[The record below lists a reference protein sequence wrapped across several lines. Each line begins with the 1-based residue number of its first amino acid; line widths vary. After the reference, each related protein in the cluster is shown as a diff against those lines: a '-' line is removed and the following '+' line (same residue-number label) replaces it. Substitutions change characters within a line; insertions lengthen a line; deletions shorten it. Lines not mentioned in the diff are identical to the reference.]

1 MDHIS
6 SFWNQ
11 TYGGAKV
18 EAWFI
23 GGLVA
28 LLVSL
33 SLGLLKLLFARR
45 LRRWAE
51 RTHTRV
57 DTVAAAVF
65 GNTKN
70 FFVLG
75 VGLWAGSEYVE
86 LSHTA
91 ARWVRGAVS
100 LIVLTQIGIWL
111 QVGIQRFSEVW
122 GSDRQDDGSAR
133 TMATAVVFI
142 AKLAIWS
149 VLSVMA
155 LSSLGFE
162 ISALVAGLGVG
173 GVAAALA
180 VQSLLSDL
188 LASLSMFFD
197 RPFDLGD
204 FIVVGPEKGTVE
216 RIGLRSTRLRALDGQ
231 EIVFANGDLI
241 KSRIHNY
248 RRMQQRRV
256 AFTLAIDHT
265 TGNPELE
272 LIPKLVREVIEPREG
287 LRFDRA
293 HFREYTYTSLEFE
306 VVYFV
311 NSPDFNA
318 HMDHRQAIN
327 LELLRRF
334 RELGIELARQPSVA
348 SAAAALA
355 PRAPEP
361 PRPEPEHSES

>member
-1 MDHIS
+1 MDHLS
-6 SFWNQ
+6 SFWNHS
-11 TYGGAKV
+11 YGGAKV

-33 SLGLLKLLFARR
+33 FLGLLKLLFARR

-65 GNTKN
+65 GNTKT

-100 LIVLTQIGIWL
+100 LIVLMQIGIWL

-122 GSDRQDDGSAR
+122 GSDRQVDGSAR

-142 AKLAIWS
+142 AKLVIWS

-162 ISALVAGLGVG
+162 ISALVTGLGVG

-204 FIVVGPEKGTVE
+204 FIVVGEEKGSVE
-216 RIGLRSTRLRALDGQ
+216 RIGLRSTRVRALDGQ

-248 RRMQQRRV
+248 RRMQERRV
-256 AFTLAIDHT
+256 AFTLGVDHT
-265 TGNPELE
+265 TSTEALE
-272 LIPKLVREVIEPREG
+272 QIPKLVREIITARAG
-287 LRFDRA
+287 LRFERA
-293 HFREYTYTSLEFE
+293 HFRDCTYTSLEFE
-306 VVYFV
+306 VVYYV
-311 NSPDFNA
+311 DSPDFNA

-334 RELGIELARQPSVA
+334 RALGIELARQPGPVQA
-348 SAAAALA
+348 TPAQAAVAAAL
-355 PRAPEP
+355 PVE
-361 PRPEPEHSES
+361 PRPSKA